1 MCNQLSGQENYEKVN
16 KSIWGYFVL
25 QVVKVHQ
32 RSVDTYLED
41 IILGSIDKT
50 ADEQARGEIMDQA
63 EKINDVAYEIEER

>member
-1 MCNQLSGQENYEKVN
+1 M
-16 KSIWGYFVL
+16 L

-50 ADEQARGEIMDQA
+50 ADEQARGEIMEQA
-63 EKINDVAYEIEER
+63 EKINDLAYEIEDRYLQHEKFCIVNSHLICN

>member
-1 MCNQLSGQENYEKVN
+1 MRKWT

>member
-1 MCNQLSGQENYEKVN
+1 M
-16 KSIWGYFVL
+16 L